1 MAVTIDEIQVRF
13 GAEINELN
21 KKVKQ
26 VDGKLKDTKKNSDN
40 LGNAM
45 KKAGGMIATYFSVQA
60 LISFGRQVVDVTA
73 KFQKLE
79 AQMTTALGSNS
90 AAQMAMQD
98 IIAFASVTPFQVD
111 KLTEAFV
118 LFANRGVKPTMAQ
131 MGNLGDFTAALGKD
145 FDLLSGAII
154 DAVDPVRWRNLGV
167 VIRREGDQMTGSF
180 KGLEVTVAATT
191 AGALEMAAA
200 FGQMEGVAGGM
211 ARVSETL
218 GGKISNLKDNLDVMF
233 NAIGDANN
241 GVLVSFIDLVNKAVK
256 VIGEATMSTLAWG
269 KALGASKVT
278 TLLGASNI
286 DVKAIE
292 NVEQQQEALAKLTEI
307 LRVQEMAFK
316 AAAGVK
322 ANYASRLIKNS
333 SLTKEFEKDVESLRF
348 TITALTDVQDQI
360 KALDFSKAVRDLG
373 AIEII
378 TAKITDLEKEKP
390 TASIERLAVINQ
402 LLFKYNEELK
412 ALEKIGLQRNVN
424 NLEAIKG
431 AKQLQGLESTLT
443 LGGVREAPMVKF
455 SQEMQA
461 GILDPLGKAILLT
474 DMMEGGFQT
483 LFNTLAGGG
492 NVFEAFG
499 NYIKQLAAK
508 LAAMA
513 ATALVLNALM
523 GGTGKIAEGLTG
535 IFGSGAGFSEIF
547 SQLAGISGKKES
559 VVPTGFTKKEKPFA
573 KGGIVYGPTN
583 ALIGEYAGARSN
595 PEVVAPLNKLQGML
609 GGMGMSG
616 DVRFKI
622 EGNTLI
628 GVLERAERTRF
639 RTT

>member
-73 KFQKLE
+73 KFQRLE

-131 MGNLGDFTAALGKD
+131 MGNLGDLAAALGKD

-180 KGLEVTVAATT
+180 KGLEVTVSATT
-191 AGALEMAAA
+191 QGALEMAAA

-233 NAIGDANN
+233 NSIGDANS
-241 GVLVSFIDLVNKAVK
+241 GVLMEFISLVNDAVA
-256 VIGEATMSTLAWG
+256 VIGEATRSTLAWG
-269 KALGASKVT
+269 KSLGASKVT
-278 TLLGASNI
+278 NLLGTAGI
-286 DVKAIE
+286 DTETIT
-292 NVEQQQEALAKLTEI
+292 NVEEQQQALAKLTEI

-316 AAAGVK
+316 AAASIK
-322 ANYASRLIKNS
+322 ADYASRLIKNS
-333 SLTKEFEKDVESLRF
+333 SLTKEYEKDVESLRF
-348 TITALTDVQDQI
+348 TIQSLTDVQKQI
-360 KALDFSKAVRDLG
+360 EALDFSSTKRDLG
-373 AIEII
+373 AIEQI
-378 TAKITDLEKEKP
+378 TAKIKELENEKP
-390 TASIERLAVINQ
+390 TASIERLAVINRELLALNSQ
-402 LLFKYNEELK
+402 LKVLDR
-412 ALEKIGLQRNVN
+412 IGLQRKAN
-424 NLEAIKG
+424 NQEAIKG
-431 AKQLQGLESTLT
+431 AKELQGIESTLG
-443 LGGVREAPMVKF
+443 LGGIGPAPLVQMRD
-455 SQEMQA
+455 QMQA
-461 GILDPLGKAILLT
+461 GILDPMNQAILLT
-474 DMMEGGFQT
+474 DMMEGGFQS
-483 LFNTLAGGG
+483 LFSTLAGGG

-499 NYIKQLAAK
+499 NYLKQLAAR

-513 ATALVLNALM
+513 ATALILNAIM
-523 GGTGKIAEGLTG
+523 GGTGAIANGLKAT
-535 IFGSGAGFSEIF
+535 FGSGAGFSDIF
-547 SQLAGISGKKES
+547 SNLL
-559 VVPTGFTKKEKPFA
+559 GFGGQRA
-573 KGGIVYGPTN
+573 MASGGIAYGPTN
-583 ALIGEYAGARSN
+583 ALVGEYPGARSN